1 VLILVGLLLIV
12 ALTAATAYF
21 VSQEFAYVAVDR
33 GRLQNRSTGGDR
45 ASARALRVT
54 ERLSFMLSGS
64 QLGITVTTLLA
75 GYVAE
80 PYVGQ
85 GLADLLGLAGLP
97 SGVSLTVSFVV
108 ALIVATV
115 VQMVLGELAPKNLAI
130 ARSEGIARAL
140 SRSTLAYLTVAGPA
154 IHVFNSASN
163 WLLRRVGIEPAEEL
177 PHGATREELERIF
190 VDSQAGGE
198 LDTELSRL
206 LQQGLDFRS
215 RTAAEVMVPRV
226 EVVAVHPEDTAL
238 RVVELL
244 DSGHSRFPVVGG
256 GADVLGVVSLAEVRD
271 VPPERRAE
279 TPVSTIASS
288 PLVIPA
294 SLPLPLVLER
304 LRANRR
310 QLACVADEF
319 GGFDGIVTLED
330 VAEELVGQIR
340 DEDDL
345 PEDTAERQPDGA
357 WLVPALWRVD
367 EVADATGVALPEH
380 PDYDTLSGLV
390 LQRLG
395 RLPEAGDTVDV
406 EVVPTLAAGGSFHSR
421 SRRARLT
428 VVTVRNQVP
437 RTVRVALPGGREEGG
452 R

>member
-1 VLILVGLLLIV
+1 MLILAGLLLIV

-33 GRLQNRSTGGDR
+33 ARLQGRSEGGDG
-45 ASARALRVT
+45 AAARALRVT

-80 PYVGQ
+80 PFVGR
-85 GLADLLGLAGLP
+85 GLADMLGLAGLP
-97 SGVSLTVSFVV
+97 SGVSLPVSVAV
-108 ALIVATV
+108 ALVLATV

-130 ARSEGIARAL
+130 ARPDAIARAL
-140 SRSTLAYLTVAGPA
+140 SRSTLLYLTLAGPV
-154 IHVFNSASN
+154 IHVFDAATNR
-163 WLLRRVGIEPAEEL
+163 LLRGVGIEPAEEL
-177 PHGATREELERIF
+177 PHGATPEELERIF
-190 VDSQAGGE
+190 ADSQAGGE
-198 LDTELSRL
+198 LDAGLSRL

-226 EVVAVHPEDTAL
+226 QVVSVRPHDTAL

-244 DSGHSRFPVVGG
+244 DSGHSRFPVVGTDP
-256 GADVLGVVSLAEVRD
+256 DVLGVVSLAEVRD
-271 VPPERRAE
+271 VPPERRGE
-279 TPVSTIASS
+279 TPVSSIASP
-288 PLVIPA
+288 PLVVPA

-304 LRANRR
+304 LRAGRR
-310 QLACVADEF
+310 QLACVAGEF
-319 GGFDGIVTLED
+319 GGFEGIVTLED
-330 VAEELVGQIR
+330 VAEELVGPIR

-345 PEDTAERQPDGA
+345 PEDTAEAQPDGA

-367 EVADATGVALPEH
+367 EIAGATGVALPEH
-380 PDYDTLSGLV
+380 EDYDTLSGLV

-395 RLPEAGDTVDV
+395 RLPEPGDSLDV
-406 EVVPTLAAGGSFHSR
+406 EITPTLASGGR
-421 SRRARLT
+421 SEARRARLT
-428 VVTVRNQVP
+428 VVTVRNHVP
-437 RTVRVALPGGREEGG
+437 RTVRLALLEGRGEPP

>member
-1 VLILVGLLLIV
+1 
-12 ALTAATAYF
+12 
-21 VSQEFAYVAVDR
+21 
-33 GRLQNRSTGGDR
+33 
-45 ASARALRVT
+45 
-54 ERLSFMLSGS
+54 
-64 QLGITVTTLLA
+64 
-75 GYVAE
+75 
-80 PYVGQ
+80 VGQ
-85 GLADLLGLAGLP
+85 GLADLLGLAGLS
-97 SGVSLTVSFVV
+97 SGVSVPVSFAV

-140 SRSTLAYLTVAGPA
+140 SRSTLAYLVMAGPA

-190 VDSQAGGE
+190 VESRAGGE

-215 RTAAEVMVPRV
+215 RTATEVMVPRV
-226 EVVAVHPEDTAL
+226 RVVTVHPEDTAL

-256 GADVLGVVSLAEVRD
+256 GGTDVLGVVSLAEVRD
-271 VPPERRAE
+271 VPPERREE
-279 TPVSTIASS
+279 TPVSTIAST

-304 LRANRR
+304 LRASRR

-340 DEDDL
+340 DEDDP

-367 EVADATGVALPEH
+367 EVGDATGLALPEH

-406 EVVPTLAAGGSFHSR
+406 EVVPTLAAGGSSR
-421 SRRARLT
+421 SRGRRARLT
-428 VVTVRNQVP
+428 VVTVRNHVP
-437 RTVRVALPGGREEGG
+437 RTVRVALHDGREEAEGPG
-452 R
+452 